1 MKAVSRFVVR
11 PIRDNEEFVHNGL
24 VLPRNMAIQHN
35 VYENGVVRG
44 IVIASP
50 DPDVL
55 PGDELTFDYH
65 CIPTMK
71 DAPKDNLMDEEE
83 DLWAIIPE
91 SVYFV
96 THEGEMRGYNNR
108 IMIEQ
113 IFESNEKVVTT
124 PNGPVTLLTTTE
136 PEQVASRSRVMRDGF
151 GLKRG
156 DIIWHMPGADIPI
169 KKDGDWYI
177 DKADIFAVNDLE
189 VLEHYALVKVDGI
202 VVDGAF
208 REDAYMKNGLVVFT
222 KKNNG
227 GRTGTVYKSGP
238 DSDVKPGD
246 RVMIDYSVQ
255 GVKIGEDHYKLC
267 RNINGVDTF
276 FVWEN

>member
-1 MKAVSRFVVR
+1 
-11 PIRDNEEFVHNGL
+11 
-24 VLPRNMAIQHN
+24 MAIQHN

-50 DPDVL
+50 DPDVF

-71 DAPKDNLMDEEE
+71 EAPKDNLMDEEN

-108 IMIEQ
+108 VMIEQ
-113 IFESNEKVVTT
+113 IFEPNEKVVPT
-124 PNGPVTLLTTTE
+124 PNGPVTLLTTTQ
-136 PEQVASRSRVMRDGF
+136 PEQVASKSKVIRDGF
-151 GLKRG
+151 GLKKG
-156 DIIWHMPGADIPI
+156 DIIWHMPGTDIPI

-177 DKADIFAVNDLE
+177 DKADIFAVNGLE
-189 VLEHYALVKVDGI
+189 VLDHYALVKVDGI

-208 REDAYMKNGLVVFT
+208 REDAYMHGGLVVFT
-222 KKNNG
+222 KKKNG
-227 GRTGTVYKSGP
+227 PRNGVVYKSGP
-238 DSDVKPGD
+238 NSMVKPGD
-246 RVMIDYSVQ
+246 RVSVDYAVPDVFID
-255 GVKIGEDHYKLC
+255 GEKYKLC
-267 RNINGVDTF
+267 YNKNAESIF
-276 FVWEN
+276 FKWAS